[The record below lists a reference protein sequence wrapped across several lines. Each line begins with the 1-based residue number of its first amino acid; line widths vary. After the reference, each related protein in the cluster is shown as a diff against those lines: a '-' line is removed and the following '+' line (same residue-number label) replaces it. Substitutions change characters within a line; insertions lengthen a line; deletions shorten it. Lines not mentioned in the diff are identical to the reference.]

1 LSMGNEQAKLSPD
14 ELRELE
20 ESTYF
25 DKRELQKWF
34 REFMKDCPSGT
45 LSQDDFVRIYQQF
58 FPHGNPAKFARHVFK
73 VFDVNSDGCI
83 SFKEFI
89 VALSVTSKGTL
100 EEKLDWAFSLYD
112 LDGDGYISNTEMLNI
127 VNSIYEMV
135 GNMLHLP
142 KDEDTPQKRV
152 NKIFNQMDAD
162 KDGRLTRDEFKEGS
176 KMDPFIVQ
184 ALTIDYNNEKS

>member
-1 LSMGNEQAKLSPD
+1 M
-14 ELRELE
+14 
-20 ESTYF
+20 
-25 DKRELQKWF
+25 
-34 REFMKDCPSGT
+34 
-45 LSQDDFVRIYQQF
+45 
-58 FPHGNPAKFARHVFK
+58 
-73 VFDVNSDGCI
+73 
-83 SFKEFI
+83 
-89 VALSVTSKGTL
+89 ALSVTSKGTL

>member
-1 LSMGNEQAKLSPD
+1 MGNEQAKLSPD

>member
-1 LSMGNEQAKLSPD
+1 MGNEQAKLSPD

-73 VFDVNSDGCI
+73 VFDVNSDGCC
-83 SFKEFI
+83 SFNEFM